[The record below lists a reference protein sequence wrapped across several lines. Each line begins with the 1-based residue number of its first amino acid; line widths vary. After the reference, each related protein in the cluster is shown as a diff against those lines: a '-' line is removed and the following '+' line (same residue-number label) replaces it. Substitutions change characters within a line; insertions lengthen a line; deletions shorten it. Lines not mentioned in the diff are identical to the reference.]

1 MTTGATVELD
11 RLFSAYGSG
20 DSSAFAALVELL
32 YGELKRIARS
42 QLRAGRP
49 TGLETTALVHEAYMK
64 LATSGSAPARGR
76 EHFFA
81 VCARAMRQLVIDQ
94 HRAANAGKRG
104 DGAVHLPLET
114 GVHLLDCGA
123 GAGDLERVHDAL
135 ERLEAINPQLVRL
148 VELRVFAGLT
158 EAETSATLGL
168 PLRTA
173 QREWQRARAWLRLDL
188 ESTR

>member
-1 MTTGATVELD
+1 MATNAAAFEID

-20 DSSAFAALVELL
+20 DAEAFASLVSLF
-32 YGELKRIARS
+32 YDELKRIARS
-42 QLRAGRP
+42 QMRAGRP
-49 TGLETTALVHEAYMK
+49 GGLETTVLVHEAYLK
-64 LATSGSAPARGR
+64 LAASGSSPARDR

-104 DGAVHLPLET
+104 DGVVHLPLDSRI
-114 GVHLLDCGA
+114 HLLEVDA
-123 GAGDLERVHDAL
+123 SDLERVHDAL
-135 ERLEAINPQLVRL
+135 ERLEKINPLLVRL

-158 EAETSATLGL
+158 EAEAALALAL
-168 PLRTA
+168 PLRTL

-188 ESTR
+188 DSPG